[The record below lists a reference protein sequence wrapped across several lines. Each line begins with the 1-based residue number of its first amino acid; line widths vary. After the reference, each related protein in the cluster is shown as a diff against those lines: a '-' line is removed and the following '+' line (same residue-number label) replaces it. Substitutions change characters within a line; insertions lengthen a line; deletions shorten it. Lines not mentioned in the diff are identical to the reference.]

1 MWEQPI
7 QNKLIDQKEYKV
19 KDRKD
24 FVCLAVFKD
33 NQFLN
38 KVTKQPINNIVRV
51 WM

>member
-1 MWEQPI
+1 MWEQPS
-7 QNKLIDQKEYKV
+7 QNKLIDLKEYKV
-19 KDRKD
+19 MDGQK
-24 FVCLAVFKD
+24 FVHLAVFKD